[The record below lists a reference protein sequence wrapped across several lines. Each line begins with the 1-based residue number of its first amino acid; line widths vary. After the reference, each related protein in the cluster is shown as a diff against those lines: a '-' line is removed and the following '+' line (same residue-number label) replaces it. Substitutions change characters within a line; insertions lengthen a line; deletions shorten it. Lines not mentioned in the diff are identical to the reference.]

1 MYLLSVSS
9 SMFRLLLLAALTGY
23 TELLANNDTHFIYSI
38 IADQFGR

>member
-1 MYLLSVSS
+1 MIAYL
-9 SMFRLLLLAALTGY
+9 ALTGY